1 MVLTM
6 RLNGIRWK
14 ALYDRLPL
22 TMFGPVPEFGVAMR
36 SRAAVA
42 PLAVLALML
51 GGASTA
57 SAAWTSVD
65 SAQVRGLQ
73 ATDGGDILM
82 LRQAGESTPTLA
94 VKRAG
99 ASTLETE
106 TLPDAPQPFPSAE
119 MQASPSGDAV
129 ISYGGITVLRNPDG
143 TLSAPLSRWN
153 SYAFD
158 VSPSG
163 AMAWVVEDGP
173 NVAVRM
179 RVGGEL
185 QVRTTTLIA
194 GSPACLASRL
204 PQVRIDGSDR
214 AVVAWNDC
222 AAPRAFRVAT
232 VDLSTGA
239 AGPVQ
244 TLVEDERGYPDAT
257 YSRAILL
264 DVNAAGAA
272 IVAWPGDGNQVVR
285 VARKPAGSSAF
296 GEVTEF
302 PGGPIGEVLA
312 TRADNAGRFHVAWRE
327 TGPGAPTV
335 TRVAVS
341 AAADTAFAVT
351 ELPGGTTSAVSLA
364 YDEDGGSVASVGT
377 PDTTRRVLVRPPGG
391 AFADLFTPAAG
402 RDDSVTVNDA
412 GEILRIESPA
422 PGVDTPGPTR
432 ISRGT
437 TTAGTLGAAQ
447 TVACASPRWFGA
459 PIVSAGYV
467 LDSVVDA
474 GRELVTFSD
483 GAAPFRVLP
492 VPSGWA
498 TNDPTYRALA
508 STGDA
513 AVVLRRADGSAG
525 TKVLLRASGPG
536 MASDGSAPDVA
547 ACDGATPL
555 RFALT
560 LVPAYDGLRVA
571 IDCPAGRAACQ
582 GRLVLFTGAF
592 GLPSGSA
599 AFRVEPGRRGSALI
613 RVPARLRDQLL
624 RGERPP
630 LRVVAYDRY
639 LRTLGTGRLAG

>member
-1 MVLTM
+1 MRFHTVAGFLAALSLVL
-6 RLNGIRWK
+6 
-14 ALYDRLPL
+14 
-22 TMFGPVPEFGVAMR
+22 VA
-36 SRAAVA
+36 
-42 PLAVLALML
+42 
-51 GGASTA
+51 ASPA
-57 SAAWTSVD
+57 SAAWTAVD
-65 SAQVRGLQ
+65 GVQVRGLQ
-73 ATDGGDILM
+73 ATDAGDVIILQ
-82 LRQAGESTPTLA
+82 QAGEATPTLA
-94 VKRAG
+94 VKAAG
-99 ASTLETE
+99 STVLETE

-119 MQASPSGDAV
+119 MQASPSGDAA
-129 ISYGGITVLRNPDG
+129 ISYGGITVLRSPDG
-143 TLSAPLSRWN
+143 TLSEPLPRWN
-153 SYAFD
+153 SYASD

-163 AMAWVVEDGP
+163 AMAWVVEQGP

-204 PQVRIDGSDR
+204 PQLRIDGSDR
-214 AVVAWNDC
+214 AVVAWHDC
-222 AAPRAFRVAT
+222 LAPRAFRVAT
-232 VDLSTGA
+232 VDLKTGE

-244 TLVEDERGYPDAT
+244 TLVDEERTYPDAT
-257 YSRAILL
+257 YSRSIHL
-264 DVNAAGAA
+264 DVNDAGDAV
-272 IVAWPGDGNQVVR
+272 VAWPGDANEVVR
-285 VARKPAGSSAF
+285 VARKAAGSAAF

-302 PGGPIGEVLA
+302 PGAPIGEVFA
-312 TRADNAGRFHVAWRE
+312 ARADKSGRFHVAWRE
-327 TGPGAPTV
+327 TGSGVPTV

-341 AAADTAFAVT
+341 AAADTAFTVT
-351 ELPGGTTSAVSLA
+351 ELPGGATPAVSVA

-377 PDTTRRVLVRPPGG
+377 TDTTRRVLVRPPGG
-391 AFADLFTPAAG
+391 AFADLFTPAVG
-402 RDDSVTVNDA
+402 RDDRVTLSDA

-422 PGVDTPGPTR
+422 PGVATPGPAR

-437 TTAGTLGAAQ
+437 TAAGTLGAPQ
-447 TVACASPRWFGA
+447 TVACASSHWLAA
-459 PIVSAGYV
+459 PTFSAGYV
-467 LDSVVDA
+467 LDEVVDA

-483 GAAPFRVLP
+483 RGAPFRVLP

-498 TNDPTYRALA
+498 TIGSTYRAVA

-513 AVVLRRADGSAG
+513 VVVLRRADGSAG
-525 TKVLLRASGPG
+525 TKLLLRASGPG

-547 ACDGATPL
+547 ACDGATPP

-560 LVPAYDGLRVA
+560 LVPEYEGLRVA

-592 GLPSGSA
+592 GLPTGSA